1 MSNPFDYV
9 NSINSGKSMF
19 GTDNDELIEQKY
31 TPYMVNRAL
40 SQFVDTVHSA
50 NEMNVNNH
58 LDKKLQYDF
67 LINIVRPRK
76 RFKKWAKATEVEDL
90 EVIKEYY
97 GYTDAKAKEVLSV
110 LSKDHILVIK
120 ERIRKGGVT

>member
-97 GYTDAKAKEVLSV
+97 GYTDARAKEVLSV

>member
-9 NSINSGKSMF
+9 NAINSGKTML
-19 GTDNDELIEQKY
+19 GTDNDDLIEQKY
-31 TPYMVNRAL
+31 APYMVNRAL

-50 NEMNVNNH
+50 NEMNVNGH
-58 LDKKLQYDF
+58 LDKKLQFDF

-76 RFKKWAKATEVEDL
+76 RFKKWAKANEVEDL

-97 GYTDAKAKEVLSV
+97 GYTDARAKEVLSV
-110 LSKDHILVIK
+110 LTNDHILAIK
-120 ERIRKGGVT
+120 ERIKKGGVT

>member
-19 GTDNDELIEQKY
+19 GTDNDELVEKDY
-31 TPYMVNRAL
+31 KPFMVNRAL
-40 SQFVDTVHSA
+40 SQFVDTTHSA
-50 NEMNVNNH
+50 NMMNVNNH

-67 LINIVRPRK
+67 LINITRPRK
-76 RFKKWAKATEVEDL
+76 RFKKWAKASEVENL

-97 GYTDAKAKEVLSV
+97 GYTDARSKEVMSILTSDQLTV
-110 LSKDHILVIK
+110 LK
-120 ERIRKGGVT
+120 ERIKKGGVR

>member
-97 GYTDAKAKEVLSV
+97 GYTDARAKEVLSV

-120 ERIRKGGVT
+120 ERIRKGGVR

>member
-50 NEMNVNNH
+50 NEMNVKNH